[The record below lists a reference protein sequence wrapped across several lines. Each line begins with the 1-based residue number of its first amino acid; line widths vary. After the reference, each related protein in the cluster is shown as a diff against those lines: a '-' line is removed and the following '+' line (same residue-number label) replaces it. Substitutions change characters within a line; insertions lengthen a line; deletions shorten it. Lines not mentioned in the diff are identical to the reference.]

1 MVFIHIFD
9 SNGQIEAGRQNH
21 HPLQNIKTWLYNK
34 IQQINYQQHK
44 FDKCRIMQ
52 GKDKVR
58 DERFLSFQVQ
68 QLDGKRQKRRGQQED
83 EREVLSPY
91 IQQFTT

>member
-1 MVFIHIFD
+1 MFIHIFD
-9 SNGQIEAGRQNH
+9 SNGQIEARRHNH
-21 HPLQNIKTWLYNK
+21 DPLQNIKTWLYNK
-34 IQQINYQQHK
+34 IQQINYQQHE

-68 QLDGKRQKRRGQQED
+68 QLDGKRQKRRCQQED
-83 EREVLSPY
+83 EREVLRPY